1 VTSDDSPSPPPLAL
15 RIVRGEPTPEE
26 LAALTAI
33 VGAAGEPLA
42 GAVATSWP
50 EGAGPEDARPV
61 RARGRWNDPRYGHRR
76 YWPVGPNGW
85 RTAR

>member
-1 VTSDDSPSPPPLAL
+1 MTSDDSPGPPPLAL

-42 GAVATSWP
+42 EALATSWP
-50 EGAGPEDARPV
+50 EDARPE

-76 YWPVGPNGW
+76 YWPVGPDGW

>member
-1 VTSDDSPSPPPLAL
+1 MTSDDSPGPPPFAL

-33 VGAAGEPLA
+33 VGAAGEPHA
-42 GAVATSWP
+42 EAVARSWP
-50 EGAGPEDARPV
+50 EGARPES
-61 RARGRWNDPRYGHRR
+61 ARGRWNDPRYGHRR
-76 YWPVGPNGW
+76 YWPVGPDGW